1 VAAKTFTAYRIVAPR
16 WASTAFSGE
25 GARKYG
31 GRWNSPGHPVVYL
44 SESRALCALELLVH
58 LTTPETR
65 AKPFSLIEVIVPER
79 SIECLP
85 PSALPLGWRD
95 SPPTRESQ
103 DIGDLWLTEGRALA
117 LRVPSVVI
125 PEESNLLLN
134 VAHPEFSQ
142 VSMCEAKRFSVDAR
156 FS

>member
-1 VAAKTFTAYRIVAPR
+1 MGTKTFTAYRILAPR

-65 AKPFSLIEVIVPER
+65 AKPFALIEVIVPEK
-79 SIECLP
+79 SIECLHAC
-85 PSALPLGWRD
+85 ALPHGWQD

-103 DIGDLWLTEGRALA
+103 DIGDLWLAEGKTLA
-117 LRVPSVVI
+117 LRVPSAII

-134 VAHPEFSQ
+134 VAHPEFSE
-142 VSMCEAKRFSVDAR
+142 VRMCESKRFSFDAR
-156 FS
+156 LP